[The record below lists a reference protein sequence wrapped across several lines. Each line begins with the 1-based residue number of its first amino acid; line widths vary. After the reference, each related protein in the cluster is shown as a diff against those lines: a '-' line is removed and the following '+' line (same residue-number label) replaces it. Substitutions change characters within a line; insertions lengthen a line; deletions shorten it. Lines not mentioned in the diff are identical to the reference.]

1 MEMVMDI
8 SDFHQSEEDIADS
21 ADFSEIIES
30 HGDGLSELGM
40 NLRQDFNLFRI

>member
-8 SDFHQSEEDIADS
+8 SDFHQSEGIIADS

-30 HGDGLSELGM
+30 NGDGLSELGM